1 MIQLILAMTD
11 LPAPI
16 LAAWEQF
23 DPAHREALTQRL
35 ALVMAKAVAIPAF
48 TGEATDDE

>member
-1 MIQLILAMTD
+1 MIQLKLAMTD

-16 LAAWEQF
+16 LAVWEQF

-35 ALVMAKAVAIPAF
+35 AFIIAKAVATPAF
-48 TGEATDDE
+48 TGAVNDDE

>member
-1 MIQLILAMTD
+1 MIQLKLAMTD

-16 LAAWEQF
+16 QIAWEEF

-35 ALVMAKAVAIPAF
+35 AFVIAKAVATPAF
-48 TGEATDDE
+48 TGEMTEDE